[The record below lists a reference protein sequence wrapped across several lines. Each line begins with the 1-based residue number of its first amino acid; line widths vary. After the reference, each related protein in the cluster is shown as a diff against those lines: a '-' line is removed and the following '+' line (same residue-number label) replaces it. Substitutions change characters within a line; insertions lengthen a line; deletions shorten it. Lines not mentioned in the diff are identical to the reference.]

1 MAKEE
6 IIVPKEL
13 EEDIEHVAN
22 GEWHMIEAKGVKKGN
37 HTKGFKPVALMEEQE
52 FKDLVKEILS
62 AGIKT
67 GIEYAK
73 KQIK

>member
-1 MAKEE
+1 
-6 IIVPKEL
+6 
-13 EEDIEHVAN
+13 
-22 GEWHMIEAKGVKKGN
+22 VKKGN

-52 FKDLVKEILS
+52 FKDLVKKILS